1 MNRFNRTKPQNHIR
15 NLEQRTKRNVNRAVN
30 KNITNYFKEERAQN
44 NRKVNSFNRPRHH
57 HKHHHH
63 NHRNQNRNRNQK
75 ATSSNRNSNRNQ
87 RVTSSNCDNTVHLQF
102 LPLYIYIFFA
112 VTSILAQ
119 FTNERLSKIM
129 AREWKEHKLAVI
141 LLYLFKLLW
150 AVIIYL
156 LCSNQYTKTAWF
168 LVLLPVIIVLLVLL
182 LAFAYVGTK
191 LL

>member
-15 NLEQRTKRNVNRAVN
+15 NLEERTKRNVNRAVN
-30 KNITNYFKEERAQN
+30 KNITNYFKQERAQN
-44 NRKVNSFNRPRHH
+44 NRNRKVNSFNRPRHH

-63 NHRNQNRNRNQK
+63 HNRSNRMN
-75 ATSSNRNSNRNQ
+75 SSNRNSNRN
-87 RVTSSNCDNTVHLQF
+87 NDNSVYLQF

-129 AREWKEHKLAVI
+129 EREWKEHKLAVI
-141 LLYLFKLLW
+141 LLLLFKLLW
-150 AVIIYL
+150 GVIIYM

-168 LVLLPVIIVLLVLL
+168 LVLLPVIIVLIVLL